1 MSETACFRYFEG
13 VHSSAMLFLQDV
25 IIGAQKMDGESF
37 ETRHVASLKSREF
50 AIRMAVHKD

>member
-25 IIGAQKMDGESF
+25 IIGAQKVDSESL
-37 ETRHVASLKSREF
+37 ET
-50 AIRMAVHKD
+50 